1 VNSAHKHRRPRKRRR
16 PGRHAAPSQLQKT
29 AKKTA
34 KKTARQAGKAAPAAA
49 IAGVLAAGWQAQAA
63 VSVPASAATVVR
75 QIRTDAAIGHDQSA
89 SQTTYTVQPGDTLSS
104 IAKRFYGNTADWQW
118 IYDANKSV
126 IRNPDLIYVGQVL
139 ILPDHPS
146 PGTTASAAS
155 TTLAAS
161 SALSGTLDCAGL
173 EDLWEQAGGSPAEA
187 VMAASIAMAESGG
200 EQYATGPYGEE
211 GYWQINPHA
220 WADATYD
227 PIGNAKDAIQ
237 ISDDGTDWDAWTTYL
252 TGANQGRC

>member
-1 VNSAHKHRRPRKRRR
+1 MRRR
-16 PGRHAAPSQLQKT
+16 GRHAAPSQLQRT
-29 AKKTA
+29 AQ
-34 KKTARQAGKAAPAAA
+34 QAGRAAPAAA
-49 IAGVLAAGWQAQAA
+49 IAGVLAACWQAQAA
-63 VSVPASAATVVR
+63 VNVPAGAITVVR
-75 QIRTDAAIGHDQSA
+75 QIRTDDVISHDQSA
-89 SQTTYTVQPGDTLSS
+89 SLSYTVQPGDTLSS
-104 IAKRFYGNTADWQW
+104 IAKRFYGNAADWQW
-118 IYDANKSV
+118 LYDANKSV
-126 IRNPDLIYVGQVL
+126 IRNPDVIYVGQVL

-146 PGTTASAAS
+146 PGATTAPAA
-155 TTLAAS
+155 TLAAS

-220 WADATYD
+220 WADATYN
-227 PIGNAKDAIQ
+227 PTGNAKDAIQ

-252 TGANQGRC
+252 TGAYQGRC

>member
-1 VNSAHKHRRPRKRRR
+1 MKRT
-16 PGRHAAPSQLQKT
+16 GRHAAPSQLQKT
-29 AKKTA
+29 AQ
-34 KKTARQAGKAAPAAA
+34 QAGKAAPAAA

-63 VSVPASAATVVR
+63 VNVPAGAATVVR
-75 QIRTDAAIGHDQSA
+75 QIRTDDVITHDQSA
-89 SQTTYTVQPGDTLSS
+89 SLRYTVQPGDTLSS
-104 IAKRFYGNTADWQW
+104 IARRFYGNAADWQW

-126 IRNPDLIYVGQVL
+126 IRNPSVIYVGQVL
-139 ILPDHPS
+139 ILPDHPTAD
-146 PGTTASAAS
+146 TTSSASA
-155 TTLAAS
+155 TTEAAS

-173 EDLWEQAGGSPAEA
+173 EDLWEEAGGSSAEA

-237 ISDDGTDWDAWTTYL
+237 ISEDGTDWDAWTTYL
-252 TGANQGRC
+252 TGAYQGRC

>member
-1 VNSAHKHRRPRKRRR
+1 MNSAHKHRRPRKRRR
-16 PGRHAAPSQLQKT
+16 TGRHAAPSRLQKT
-29 AKKTA
+29 AQ
-34 KKTARQAGKAAPAAA
+34 QAGKAAPAAA

-63 VSVPASAATVVR
+63 VNVPSRAATVVR
-75 QIRTDAAIGHDQSA
+75 QIRTDDVISRDQSA
-89 SQTTYTVQPGDTLSS
+89 GLSYTVQPGDTLSS
-104 IAKRFYGNTADWQW
+104 IARRFYGNAADWQW

-126 IRNPDLIYVGQVL
+126 IRNPDVIYVGQVL
-139 ILPDHPS
+139 TLPDHPDHPS
-146 PGTTASAAS
+146 PGTTTSAPS

-252 TGANQGRC
+252 TGAYQGRC